1 LGVKAKTL
9 KEELTLAEKVADGK
23 KKLAQAEFA
32 ASDGLANDKLK
43 KQIADAKTTNDL
55 TRAQAAVAVENA
67 DRELKNYISTHSEKL
82 KGSKLLNEELYKQ
95 EVTRLQDIQ
104 KKEVEFQLA
113 KLNAGVINQQQYIDA
128 ITAINKAAEKSQ
140 DTLKEERE
148 SAEKVKQAADL
159 ANKRAVDT
167 VNHDYDLQFQLKAFD
182 DTYAQEKKA
191 AEDSGA
197 DMELFEEARAKRRMD
212 IEESVFNNKLS
223 LASSTFSSI
232 QGILGKE
239 SAAGKAM
246 AVAQATIDTYKSAV
260 AAYSSMSGIPIVG
273 PALGAVAAG
282 AAVAAGIANVKKITA
297 TKTPKAEK
305 GALFNIGGNRHSNG
319 GTLFTGADGTRFEA
333 EQGELIGVMNRN
345 AAAHFMAFNNAFP
358 VGGSSA
364 PNYFAGGGI
373 VSREIASPS
382 LNIDELAAK
391 IALANSAIPAPVVA
405 VQDIVAQGN
414 SYVQVRDAANF

>member
-1 LGVKAKTL
+1 
-9 KEELTLAEKVADGK
+9 
-23 KKLAQAEFA
+23 
-32 ASDGLANDKLK
+32 
-43 KQIADAKTTNDL
+43 
-55 TRAQAAVAVENA
+55 
-67 DRELKNYISTHSEKL
+67 
-82 KGSKLLNEELYKQ
+82 
-95 EVTRLQDIQ
+95 
-104 KKEVEFQLA
+104 
-113 KLNAGVINQQQYIDA
+113 
-128 ITAINKAAEKSQ
+128 
-140 DTLKEERE
+140 
-148 SAEKVKQAADL
+148 
-159 ANKRAVDT
+159 
-167 VNHDYDLQFQLKAFD
+167 
-182 DTYAQEKKA
+182 
-191 AEDSGA
+191 
-197 DMELFEEARAKRRMD
+197 MELFEEARAKRRKD

-223 LASSTFSSI
+223 LASSTFSSL

-358 VGGSSA
+358 AGGSST